1 MEIYCVDI
9 GSELCNSFAWA
20 KSKSVH
26 GKTLE
31 GLKDQIK
38 IDLAENKQIALGF
51 ECPLYF
57 DLKINSGDVTKCRER
72 DDRDRAST
80 VGAGA
85 QVSVTGFVQ
94 ITWLFRQLALEVES
108 KPKCG
113 LLTDW
118 AALSA
123 DDQRIFIWEANIS
136 NRLKP
141 TYKDYANRHI
151 EDCLVGLELF
161 EKALIKKEL
170 KINRDLEYISLIG
183 SILLRTGW
191 TDELSYLHEPCLV
204 IK

>member
-9 GSELCNSFAWA
+9 GSELGDNFAWA
-20 KSKSVH
+20 KGELVN

-38 IDLAENKQIALGF
+38 SDLLENKQIALGF

-57 DLKINSGDVTKCRER
+57 DIKISPRDVTKCRER

-94 ITWLFRQLALEVES
+94 ITWLFKQLEKELEA
-108 KPKCG
+108 KPKCS

-118 AALSA
+118 VVMSES
-123 DDQRIFIWEANIS
+123 DKGIFIWEANIS
-136 NRLKP
+136 HRLKP

-151 EDCLVGLELF
+151 EDCLVGLDLF
-161 EKALIKKEL
+161 KEAFIKKEL
-170 KINRDLEYISLIG
+170 KINRELEYISLIG

-191 TDELSYLHEPCLV
+191 TDDLSYLQEPCLV